1 MPARWQDWQQAQEHD
16 HKSRRCQAAL
26 APPPVRPGRGLV
38 SFTSIHFASGVPRPS
53 LCVSLCMAMV
63 RAHFL
68 WLVRAGFCNCAAATS
83 SAAARHV
90 GRLPDG
96 HQPQPQQ
103 PHAARRGFAARPPPL
118 GLVRAASL
126 AVLRDAAT
134 PFAVPSAAALQPP
147 PPTLDVPTHPA
158 AAGGND
164 ARIQIPPRGREAASR
179 SLRPHAFAFPTTMP
193 AAASALHATR
203 QTRLAGA
210 WPTAPDSWLTA
221 AALPPHA
228 TTTHIPAW
236 VPHTP
241 DGAARRAAAYS
252 APQVFD
258 STTTSLAD
266 MLHAQAALY
275 AEAPAAPAPATTGG
289 VEAPGWR
296 LLPASVDGVGG
307 NEQPVPG
314 KVLAPWSPPGAG
326 GTIHNRG
333 ASWYGQRALA
343 PVEGGTL
350 QLTAPA
356 SQGNAARQALFMAH
370 VAARAP
376 TRRAPA
382 KVWGT

>member
-1 MPARWQDWQQAQEHD
+1 MTT
-16 HKSRRCQAAL
+16 SRDAAKQHWRRRRYVREGGWFRSRPFTSQAASPVPPSVYL
-26 APPPVRPGRGLV
+26 CAWPWFVLISSGCSVLGFVIVQLRPRPPPPD
-38 SFTSIHFASGVPRPS
+38 TS
-53 LCVSLCMAMV
+53 
-63 RAHFL
+63 
-68 WLVRAGFCNCAAATS
+68 AGYLTATS
-83 SAAARHV
+83 HSRSSHT
-90 GRLPDG
+90 LPAVAS
-96 HQPQPQQ
+96 PP
-103 PHAARRGFAARPPPL
+103 ARPPPL

-241 DGAARRAAAYS
+241 DGAARRTAAYS